1 MEITLIQNIKLLEK
15 EAKKQKEK
23 YGEEHELT
31 QAARQRVADFR
42 RHVWVRRILPAIAW
56 RDEKQH
62 LLIMTTQKMVS
73 SFYDGRRKVKM
84 SSKELRNYIIFIDEF
99 DYQSEVLQE
108 YLAQAQ
114 WVQEPPECL
123 GQLLDGGRRLLQ
135 RMQYVET
142 EPAPMIRERLEKF
155 INDLDSALTDKHVD
169 LTHARSLVIPL
180 QQYLD
185 NKPFGEHYLFRSD

>member
-73 SFYDGRRKVKM
+73 SFYDGHRKVKM
-84 SSKELRNYIIFIDEF
+84 SSKELRNYIISSMNLITSLRYYKSIWHRRNGFRNHLNVWVSCSTGDA
-99 DYQSEVLQE
+99 DYYNVCSMLKRN
-108 YLAQAQ
+108 LH
-114 WVQEPPECL
+114 L
-123 GQLLDGGRRLLQ
+123 
-135 RMQYVET
+135 
-142 EPAPMIRERLEKF
+142 
-155 INDLDSALTDKHVD
+155 
-169 LTHARSLVIPL
+169 
-180 QQYLD
+180 
-185 NKPFGEHYLFRSD
+185 